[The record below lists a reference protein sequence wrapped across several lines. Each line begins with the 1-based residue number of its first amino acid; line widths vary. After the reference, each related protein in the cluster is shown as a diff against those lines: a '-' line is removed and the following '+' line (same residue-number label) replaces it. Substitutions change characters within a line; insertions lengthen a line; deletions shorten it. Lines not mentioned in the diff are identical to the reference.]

1 MSKRVRSKQPSST
14 PPLAVPPQEAARL
27 LSNGIS
33 RIYKLMRCG
42 ELESYED
49 GRARRIPM
57 TAIRDYVARRRAA
70 TRANGR
76 WRQINARPPRRQ
88 AEPKTATP
96 PKRRAARVDQL
107 PAE

>member
-57 TAIRDYVARRRAA
+57 TAIRDYIARRRAA

-76 WRQINARPPRRQ
+76 WRQINARPPRR
-88 AEPKTATP
+88 PKAAAP
-96 PKRRAARVDQL
+96 PKRRAKTHVNQL
-107 PAE
+107 PAG